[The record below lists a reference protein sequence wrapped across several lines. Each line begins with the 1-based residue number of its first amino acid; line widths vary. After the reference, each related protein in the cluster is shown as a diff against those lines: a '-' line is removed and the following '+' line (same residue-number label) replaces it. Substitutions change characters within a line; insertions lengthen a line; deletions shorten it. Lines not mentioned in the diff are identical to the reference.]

1 MNNKKNVLSYIA
13 IFLFTVVFCPLAIAD
28 DKPSRSDSDIAVLIA
43 KTNYEHPVR
52 LLHPYLDYWHMKGPL
67 AEKAALQTLQQHYQ
81 NVNWCNQANNAKVVL
96 LLEPHMFYNPQLHV
110 FHSEI
115 IAKVYTPEY
124 KAVITIKKQ
133 AQKLGELDT
142 RPEFYLEKAYVKAME
157 EIVQTLNTNQDF
169 LDNIKATGGK
179 NAESICP
186 ALDESPNSKLYY

>member
-1 MNNKKNVLSYIA
+1 
-13 IFLFTVVFCPLAIAD
+13 
-28 DKPSRSDSDIAVLIA
+28 
-43 KTNYEHPVR
+43 
-52 LLHPYLDYWHMKGPL
+52 MKGPL

-124 KAVITIKKQ
+124 KSNNTAQAVITIKKQ